1 MPWSDTVGKTDT
13 IVGLAEKGQQGL
25 LAYRF
30 RTHGDLVRYA
40 KENGPATNF
49 DLQRWKLSGL
59 PITTGIAGVFQTLQ
73 ALQWE
78 VEEVIY
84 QDNNHAVF
92 TCSSKG
98 KSEQAHFIFE
108 DQPRTVRFKALNAA
122 AREAAANEAKSER
135 PKVSKTTDRSA
146 VQKDF
151 MKRIAAASTTQMQ
164 PASPRA
170 QPPKQKADGPTGE
183 TPAGQDSKK

>member
-98 KSEQAHFIFE
+98 KSEQAHFILKINPE
-108 DQPRTVRFKALNAA
+108 LCVSKLSMRQLVKPLQMKPSQRDQKFPKPRTDQQFK
-122 AREAAANEAKSER
+122 
-135 PKVSKTTDRSA
+135 KTL
-146 VQKDF
+146 
-151 MKRIAAASTTQMQ
+151 
-164 PASPRA
+164 
-170 QPPKQKADGPTGE
+170 
-183 TPAGQDSKK
+183 